1 MTPCRKSR
9 KISPNVR
16 QRQRRVTLEALR
28 RARADAGLTISEL
41 AKRAGVSRDTVS
53 NAERGLHSLQATTLH
68 KVAHALGK
76 APSELLAEEERLTP
90 KALSSSPEPTFDD
103 VLDDEQRLALI
114 KNLEDE
120 IRHFAARWHDELK
133 NAQSQDRYWHGGV
146 QVLATGYT
154 DIILRRDLL
163 RKVKGIGKLSKEE
176 QHQTFIENQSDP
188 EFLAAMKLMEAWAY
202 MSKAADK
209 VDEAASDLWGA
220 WGVREEAEQRR
231 KAFSVIQGD
240 LSA

>member
-1 MTPCRKSR
+1 MDIGREIRRLREEKGWSQAKLAGAADMGTSG
-9 KISPNVR
+9 ISQIETGARNPSA
-16 QRQRRVTLEALR
+16 VTLSKIAEALGVEV
-28 RARADAGLTISEL
+28 AEL
-41 AKRAGVSRDTVS
+41 F
-53 NAERGLHSLQATTLH
+53 
-68 KVAHALGK
+68 
-76 APSELLAEEERLTP
+76 P
-90 KALSSSPEPTFDD
+90 KGPSSSPEPTFNDA
-103 VLDDEQRLALI
+103 LDDEQRLALI

-120 IRHFAARWHDELK
+120 IRHFTARWHDELK

-176 QHQTFIENQSDP
+176 QRQKFRENHSDP
-188 EFLAAMKLMEAWAY
+188 EFQAAMKLMGAWVY
-202 MSKAADK
+202 MSKAADE
-209 VDEAASDLWGA
+209 VDEVASDLWGA